1 MRVLVIK
8 MANAST
14 QCNYFYKNKTTEYVQ
29 CKPEC
34 KDKKIMYKVESA
46 NKCVQYEL
54 YGQNVSTQC
63 ISEVCNNEFRHSVT
77 AGASMQTGFDE
88 LSSVHEKIL
97 YILRTVP
104 DFYDLQYEV
113 ITFYE
118 YEESFTHSCKY

>member
-1 MRVLVIK
+1 

-14 QCNYFYKNKTTEYVQ
+14 QCNFFYINKTTKYVQ
-29 CKPEC
+29 YKPEC

-54 YGQNVSTQC
+54 CGQNVSTQC
-63 ISEVCNNEFRHSVT
+63 ISEVSNNDFRHSVT
-77 AGASMQTGFDE
+77 AGASTQTGFDE

-104 DFYDLQYEV
+104 DFYDLKYEV

-118 YEESFTHSCKY
+118 YEESFIHSCKY